1 MNQIFIL
8 KEAENKINL
17 PSDLFRN
24 IEKIKIDF
32 KQENMLLFCLNTK
45 NQILHSEIIFKGGL
59 NACAVDTKT
68 IYRTALKHNSNSII
82 IAHNH
87 PSGDLKPS
95 SDDQRVFDAIKQAGE
110 IIDISCIDS
119 IVFNETEFYSMNN

>member
-59 NACAVDTKT
+59 NACAVDMKT

-87 PSGDLKPS
+87 PSGDLTPS
-95 SDDQRVFDAIKQAGE
+95 SDDREVFEKIKQAGK
-110 IIDISCIDS
+110 IIDLSCIDS
-119 IVFNETEFYSMNN
+119 IVFNENDFYSMN

>member
-24 IEKIKIDF
+24 IKKIKIDF

-68 IYRTALKHNSNSII
+68 IYRTALKHNSCSII
-82 IAHNH
+82 MAHNH

-95 SDDQRVFDAIKQAGE
+95 FEDEKVFEIIKKAGE

-119 IVFNETEFYSMNN
+119 IVFNENEFYSMN